1 MANQNKSLGM
11 FNLDGIPPAPRG
23 VPQIEVTFDI
33 DANGMLHVSAKDKG
47 TGKEQKIR
55 IEAGSG
61 LSKEEVEKMKA
72 EAKANEA
79 TDKEA
84 REKVEKL
91 NQADILI
98 FQTEKQFKEF
108 GDKIPVDKKAPIEAA
123 LAKLKEAHKNQ
134 DIAAVDAATTEM
146 NTAWTAASE
155 EIYKAQAE
163 GAQGATAQ
171 QPAGEH
177 TATQNAGS
185 DTVEDAQF
193 EEVK

>member
-1 MANQNKSLGM
+1 M
-11 FNLDGIPPAPRG
+11 
-23 VPQIEVTFDI
+23 
-33 DANGMLHVSAKDKG
+33 
-47 TGKEQKIR
+47 
-55 IEAGSG
+55 
-61 LSKEEVEKMKA
+61 
-72 EAKANEA
+72 
-79 TDKEA
+79 
-84 REKVEKL
+84 
-91 NQADILI
+91 
-98 FQTEKQFKEF
+98 
-108 GDKIPVDKKAPIEAA
+108 
-123 LAKLKEAHKNQ
+123 AKLKEAHKNQ